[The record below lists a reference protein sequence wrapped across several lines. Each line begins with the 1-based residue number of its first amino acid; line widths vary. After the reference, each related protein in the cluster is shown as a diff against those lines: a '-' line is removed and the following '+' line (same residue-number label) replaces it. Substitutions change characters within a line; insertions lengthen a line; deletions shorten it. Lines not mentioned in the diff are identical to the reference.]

1 LSEDTLSPL
10 QSYQEHWYHMP
21 TEGKKGDEKT
31 ATEKSKDIHLEG
43 KLKWP
48 KLYK

>member
-1 LSEDTLSPL
+1 
-10 QSYQEHWYHMP
+10 MP

-48 KLYK
+48 KLYKWDNMFLLIFTVTEPLQF